1 MPQGKIKYAI
11 LKVLDTLKPDIN
23 LKVFN
28 YGIELNTTING
39 DVCQNWNSHQVHHE
53 GNSFLDFFRKVPKFY
68 EKGKNLEEMTQD
80 EKNHI
85 RDGLLQTQDTGA
97 PGYVFIP
104 HNNCRNPGNKRS
116 APWCY
121 TKNPRKRWDYC
132 VKPDHSDRFA
142 KYVLIFTTLL
152 FIALAYV
159 TVKFIFKKEYFTAF
173 IARLTGGS
181 VGGGSGTGTTAS

>member
-1 MPQGKIKYAI
+1 MPEGKIKFAT
-11 LKVLDTLKPDIN
+11 LKVLSLLKPDIN

-53 GNSFLDFFRKVPKFY
+53 GNSLWDSFRKVPKFLQT
-68 EKGKNLEEMTQD
+68 GKSYSKMTFD

-85 RDGLLQTQDTGA
+85 RDGLLNVEGEGDTA
-97 PGYVFIP
+97 KFKP
-104 HNNCRNPGNKRS
+104 HNKCRNPGNKRS

-121 TKNPRKRWDYC
+121 TKNPRRRWDYC

-152 FIALAYV
+152 FIVLAYV
-159 TVKFIFKKEYFTAF
+159 TVKFIFKKDYFTAF
-173 IARLTGGS
+173 IARLTGGT
-181 VGGGSGTGTTAS
+181 VGGGSGTGTTAT